1 MARGTQLLKLV
12 EMLREEVNRA
22 TSVAVGNDDLP
33 GLKNKLSRTQEVLW
47 DEYDWPFLRQVFP
60 AVPMQAGE
68 RYYDFPVGLSVNRID
83 DNDGTDGPG
92 VVCWFSNLP
101 VPIRRGIGFNEYAIY
116 NSDNGIRQ
124 EPALAWDVRWTGT
137 SEQIEIWPLP
147 VTNNAT
153 IQFKGIRRLRPL
165 IADND
170 VCDLDDQLI
179 VLFSAAEILARQQS
193 ASADGVSSLAKARLA
208 RLKGRSKAG
217 SPTYR
222 MGMSEG
228 KKDNRF
234 PIVVHARSN

>member
-22 TSVAVGNDDLP
+22 TNVAVGNDDLP

-60 AVPMQAGE
+60 AKQMQAGE

-101 VPIRRGIGFNEYAIY
+101 VPIKRGIGFNEYAIY
-116 NSDNGIRQ
+116 NSDNGVRQ
-124 EPALAWDVRWTGT
+124 EPALAWDVRWTGAKDQF
-137 SEQIEIWPLP
+137 EVWPVP
-147 VTNNAT
+147 VTNTAS
-153 IQFKGIRRLRPL
+153 IQFKGIRKLRPL
-165 IADND
+165 IADSD
-170 VCDLDDQLI
+170 VADLDDQMI
-179 VLFSAAEILARQQS
+179 VLFAAAEILSRQGS
-193 ASADGVSSLAKARLA
+193 ASAPDIGALAKARFA

-217 SPTYR
+217 TRTYR
-222 MGMSEG
+222 LGMSEG
-228 KKDNRF
+228 QHDNRF